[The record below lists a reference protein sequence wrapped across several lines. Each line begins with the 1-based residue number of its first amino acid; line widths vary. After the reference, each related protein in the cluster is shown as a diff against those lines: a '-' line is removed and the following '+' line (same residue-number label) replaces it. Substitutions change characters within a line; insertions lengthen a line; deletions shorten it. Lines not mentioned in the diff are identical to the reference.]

1 VPGLVSV
8 LYFSTTP
15 VTDDEISNAIIEQ
28 VKKVDVPGKGP
39 SEPVFAVSSNHRP
52 FELSVDADAVKDGF
66 YRDLYSLQGKKRT
79 WWTGAAWHTHDSS
92 LIWRFTEG
100 LLGNI
105 TAA

>member
-1 VPGLVSV
+1 M
-8 LYFSTTP
+8 
-15 VTDDEISNAIIEQ
+15 
-28 VKKVDVPGKGP
+28 DVPGKGP